1 MADDGKYVEYLKR
14 VTAELRQTRRQ
25 LHEVEEKQREPIAI
39 VSMSC
44 RFPGAVA
51 TPEDLWRL
59 VDEDGDAI
67 GPLPADRGW
76 DIEDRFDPDPDKPG
90 TFSTRE
96 GGFLGDAAAFDAGFF
111 GMSPREALATDPQQR
126 LLLQASWELLERA
139 GIPPATLRS
148 SATGV
153 FVGAATSG
161 YGQGP
166 VEVPEDVH
174 GLMLAGNAT
183 SVASGRISYV
193 LGLEGPTVTVDT
205 ACSSSLVALHW
216 AVQALRSGECDLAL
230 AGGVAVMATP
240 GLLFEF
246 SRQRGLA
253 ADGRCKAF
261 SDDADGTGWSE
272 GVGLLL
278 VERLSD
284 ARRNGHPVLAVVRG
298 SAVNSDGA
306 SNGLTAPNGPAQ
318 QRVIEQALANAGLSA
333 ADIDA
338 VDAHGTGTSLGDPIE
353 AQALL
358 ATYGGAKDAERP
370 LLLGSLKSNLG
381 HTQAAAG
388 VASVIKMVM
397 ALRHGRL
404 PRTLHVSEPSTHV
417 DWSAGH
423 VRLLTE
429 PADWPDTGDRPR
441 RAAVSSFG
449 ISGTNAHTILEAA
462 PAEPP
467 ADDAAQDAP
476 GTAPAARP
484 AQDTTAPGTTA
495 PGTTAPGTTA
505 PDGAAP
511 DGSPAVP
518 PSPVVPWIVSAR
530 GAAAL
535 RGQAARLLDRVT
547 GEDDHASP
555 GIAHALLTTRQ
566 LFEHRAVV
574 LADDHAAA
582 LRGLAR
588 LADDNPDTPDAPHVV
603 TGRVLRGA
611 TAFLFSG
618 QGSQRTGMGR
628 ELYAAFPAFAA
639 AFDAVCAHL
648 DTALGRSLKSIVL
661 DGAEGPDALDG
672 TDLTQPAL
680 FALEVALF
688 RLLESWGVRPKYLV
702 GHSLGELSA
711 AHAAGVWSLADAC
724 RLVAARGRIMQA
736 LPPGGAMISVEATE
750 DEVTP
755 LLAAHGG
762 AVSIAALNGPRSTV
776 ISGDENAVE
785 EVAAQLEARQ
795 RRTRRL
801 RVGHAFHSARMDAAL
816 DEFRAVAESVT
827 YHAPR
832 ITVVSNLTG
841 RPATADEL
849 GSPDYWVRHLRRP
862 VRFADGIDWL
872 AGHGVSR
879 FVELGPDATLTAL
892 ARACLPDD
900 TTERVCLASLRKD
913 RPEAP
918 ALLAAVAGLFT
929 HGAAVDWQRLLP
941 APGTARVDLPTYA
954 FQRDDYWLRM
964 SARGAGDLSGA
975 GLGSAGH
982 PLLSAVVRVADDG
995 RVLLTGLLSARSQ
1008 PWLADH
1014 RVSGAVLLP
1023 GTAFAELA
1031 LRAGDEAGC
1040 DLLEELTLEAP
1051 LVLAEKDT
1059 AQLQLVLGAPD
1070 DTGRRQLAVYARLET
1085 AADDTGTEWTRHASA
1100 VLAPQ
1105 TAGSTDAA
1113 FDLTAWPP
1121 PGARPV
1127 PLDGFYAALADTGY
1141 QYGPVFQGLRAAWR
1155 ADGAW
1160 YAEVAL
1166 PEDQH
1171 KDAARYGLH
1180 PALLDA
1186 ALHAQLTAPAGEE
1199 GGPAGVGLPFSWSGV
1214 RLHAVGATSLRV
1226 RIEPSGASG
1235 VALRIADA
1243 EGRPVATVDTLVS
1256 RPVSA
1261 DSLRGAAAPAAAG
1274 ALYRVTWSPAGSA
1287 PAAPPAGRWYV
1298 AGADGDTGLDAA
1310 WPRVSGPGELPED
1323 AEAVLLP
1330 CPAGDDPATV
1340 AADLLRTLQTWLAD
1354 ARTAG
1359 ARLVVLTRGAVAA
1372 RDGEDVPAV
1381 AAAAAWGLV
1390 RSAQSE
1396 NPGRL
1401 VLLDTDPGTDPGTTP
1416 AVLAAALATGEPQ
1429 LALRDGL
1436 PLAPRLTRGPTAR
1449 PAADP
1454 ADGPGAPWDSE
1465 GTVLITGGTG
1475 HLGALVAR
1483 HLVTRHAVR
1492 GLVLV
1497 SRRGADAPG
1506 ASRLAAELTAQ
1517 GAQVTVE
1524 ACDTADPA
1532 ALAALL
1538 ARIPAERPLRGVV
1551 HTAGVLDDGVLA
1563 SLTPER
1569 LGAVLRAKAASALAL
1584 HHATRDADLTAFVL
1598 FSSAAGLLGGAG
1610 QANYAAAN
1618 TVLDA
1623 LAQHRHAQG
1632 LPATSLAWTLWAGD
1646 AGMTGGLDED
1656 DIRRIAASGL
1666 PAITA
1671 EQGLDL
1677 LDAALTSGEPL
1688 LAPLR
1693 LDTAALRTA
1702 AGAGRLPVLLRGL
1715 VRAPARRTVEAGTGD
1730 APRLTARLAGLEPA
1744 EQERLLLDLVRRHAA
1759 TALGHDTAG
1768 AVGADQSFRDL
1779 GFDSLT
1785 SVELRNRL
1793 NTETGLRLPP
1803 TLVFDH
1809 PRPAALARHLREE
1822 LGGTTVRTETAAV
1835 AAADDDPVV
1844 IIGMACQYPG
1854 GVTSPEE
1861 LWRFVAEG
1869 GDAISAFPSDRGWDL
1884 ERLPGLQAG
1893 FLYGATHFDASLFGI
1908 SPREALAMD
1917 PQQRLLLESSWEV
1930 FERAGIDPLSLRG
1943 SRTGVFVGAMGSGY
1957 ASGLADI
1964 PEGMEGY
1971 IGLGVSGSVISGR
1984 VAYTFGLEGP
1994 TMTID
1999 TACSSALVSLHLAAH
2014 ALRTGECGMA
2024 LAGGVTVMATPGTY
2038 TEFTAQNGLAADGR
2052 CKAFAASADGTSFS
2066 EGVGVLLLERLS
2078 DARRNHHPVLA
2089 VVRGSATNQDGAS
2102 NGLTAPNGPSQ
2113 ERVIRQAL
2121 AAAGLTARE
2130 VDAVEAHGT
2139 GTTLGDPIEA
2149 RALFA
2154 TYGQDREDG
2163 RPLLLGSAKSNFGH
2177 TQAAAGA
2184 AGVIKM
2190 VMAMRHG
2197 ELPRTLHVD
2206 EPSEHIDWSSGAV
2219 ELLTEPRTWPAD
2231 TARPRRAGVSSFGIS
2246 GSNAHV
2252 ILEEPP
2258 APLAAPGRPEPAARP
2273 RAFTVSGHTPD
2284 ALRAQAARL
2293 RSHLLAHPGTDLRD
2307 LAHTLTAARHTLG
2320 HRAVAVAGDH
2330 TELLTAL
2337 AATAQ
2342 GTHSPDVATGTAGT
2356 GGGTAFLF
2364 SGQGAQRP
2372 GMGQDLYRAHPVYA
2386 ETFDTVCAELD
2397 RHLDGPPLRSVVFC
2411 EEGSP
2416 EADLL
2421 GRTAYTQA
2429 ALFAV
2434 GTAAHALVHSWGARP
2449 DALMGHSVGELTAAH
2464 AAGVLTLADACA
2476 LVAARGRLMQALPEG
2491 GAMTAVEATEE
2502 EVRQLLDQNDRSDQN
2517 GGRAGIAALNGPA
2530 SVVLSGDE
2538 DEVERIAAVLA
2549 GRGRRT
2555 RRLRVS
2561 HAFHSARMDAMLDEF
2576 EQVAARVTYAPPA
2589 LPVVSNVTGRL
2600 AEGDDL
2606 RTAAYWRRHVRD
2618 AVRFCDGARALE
2630 ALGVTTY
2637 LELGPDATL
2646 ATMALDSVTD
2656 PTTAAAAPLMRR
2668 EGDERRAALL
2678 AAGLLHARG
2687 AELDPAA
2694 LHDPD
2699 ALRGELPTYA
2709 FQRERYWLQSSAQ
2722 PAGAAEPADS
2732 GEESRFWDFV
2742 EQAGPQDLA
2751 DRLGLDTDAPLSAV
2765 LPAISSLR
2773 RERRQTSRA
2782 QGWEHRVV
2790 WRPAVEEAAALT
2802 GTWLLPVPA
2811 GHADGAWAASVA
2823 AALGAHGAHVVSV
2836 PVDCASADRVTLA
2849 ARLSD
2854 ALATTDGGSLGGVLS
2869 LLAADTRPLPD
2880 HPSTPSGL
2888 AATAALV
2895 QALSDSS
2902 DTLDGPDGA
2911 GTAPLWCL
2919 TAGAVGIHAQEAP
2932 EAPEQAAVWGLG
2944 RTAALEHPQSWGG
2957 LVDLPGTTGT
2967 PIAEDI
2973 GRRLSAVLT
2982 GRDGED
2988 QVAVRGSGTFLRRL
3002 ERIPAGAE
3010 PAAPAWHG
3018 TVLLTGATGAL
3029 GVHTAAW
3036 LAAQGAARILA
3047 VSRSGAGAEGAARLK
3062 AALEGTGTELEIAA
3076 CDVADRDA
3084 LAALL
3089 ARHPVDAVI
3098 HTAGVLDDRLIDTL
3112 SPESLETVL
3121 RPKLAAARNLHDLT
3135 RDRDLSAFVLYSS
3148 VSGTL
3153 GTLGQA
3159 NYAAANACLD
3169 TLAQQRRAA
3178 GLPGTSLAWGPWAG
3192 GGMAAQNTGAE
3203 ERMRR
3208 SGMNPLD
3215 PEHAPAALGRAVAR
3229 PDAAVTV
3236 ADVDWTR
3243 FAPGFTSARRS
3254 PLLSDL
3260 PELRDLAAARPAA
3273 PGGDD
3278 AAATLRARL
3287 AEQSA
3292 AEQERTLLALVRGQA
3307 AGVLGHASTDK
3318 VGAAQAF
3325 NALGFDSLTA
3335 VELRNRL
3342 GTATGLALPA
3352 TLLFDQPNATALAGY
3367 LRGRLTEGMD
3377 GAGRA
3382 LAELDRLETA
3392 LTDLADD
3399 DTRRDRIGARLRSL
3413 LARWDG
3419 PDRGPVL
3426 TAPATDDV
3434 SDRINS
3440 AAADEIFDFIENDL
3454 GIS

>member
-44 RFPGAVA
+44 RFPGSVA

-216 AVQALRSGECDLAL
+216 AVQALRSGECDLAM

-318 QRVIEQALANAGLSA
+318 QRVIEQALANAGLNA

-358 ATYGGAKDAERP
+358 ATYGGAKDADRP

-388 VASVIKMVM
+388 VASIIKMVM

-404 PRTLHVSEPSTHV
+404 PRTLHVSEPSAHV
-417 DWSAGH
+417 DWAAGH

-429 PADWPDTGDRPR
+429 PAEWPDTGDRPR

-467 ADDAAQDAP
+467 ADADADADAAAA
-476 GTAPAARP
+476 APA
-484 AQDTTAPGTTA
+484 TE
-495 PGTTAPGTTA
+495 
-505 PDGAAP
+505 AAP
-511 DGSPAVP
+511 ADTPAA
-518 PSPVVPWIVSAR
+518 SPVVPWIVSAR

-547 GEDDHASP
+547 AEDDSASP

-574 LADDHAAA
+574 LAEDHAAA

-588 LADDNPDTPDAPHVV
+588 LADEDPDAPDAPHVV

-618 QGSQRTGMGR
+618 QGSQRIGMGR

-648 DTALGRSLKSIVL
+648 DTALGRSLKSIVF
-661 DGAEGPDALDG
+661 DGSEGPGALDG

-680 FALEVALF
+680 FAVEVALF
-688 RLLESWGVRPKYLV
+688 RLLESWGVKPKYLV

-755 LLAAHGG
+755 LLAAHGD

-785 EVAAQLEARQ
+785 EVAAHLSARQ

-816 DEFRAVAESVT
+816 DEFRTVAESVT

-841 RPATADEL
+841 RPATAEEL
-849 GSPDYWVRHLRRP
+849 RSPDYWVRHLRRL

-892 ARACLPDD
+892 ARTCLPDD
-900 TTERVCLASLRKD
+900 TTERVCFASVRKD

-918 ALLAAVAGLFT
+918 ALLAAVAGLFA
-929 HGAAVDWQRLLP
+929 HGAAVDWERLLP
-941 APGTARVDLPTYA
+941 PPAAARVDLPTYA

-995 RVLLTGLLSARSQ
+995 RVLLTGLLSVRAQ

-1014 RVSGAVLLP
+1014 QVSGAVLLP

-1070 DTGRRQLAVYARLET
+1070 DTGRRHLAVYARPE
-1085 AADDTGTEWTRHASA
+1085 AAAGDDTDTGWTRHASA
-1100 VLAPQ
+1100 VLA
-1105 TAGSTDAA
+1105 TGATGAAGAS

-1121 PGARPV
+1121 PGAKPV

-1141 QYGPVFQGLRAAWR
+1141 QYGPVFQGLKAAWR

-1214 RLHAVGATSLRV
+1214 RLHAAGATSLRV

-1243 EGRPVATVDTLVS
+1243 EGHPVATVDTLVS

-1274 ALYRVTWSPAGSA
+1274 ALHRVTWSPVESV

-1298 AGADGDTGLDAA
+1298 AADDDGLDTGLDAA
-1310 WPRVSGPGELPED
+1310 WPRVAGPDDVPED

-1330 CPAGDDPATV
+1330 CPAGDDPGTV
-1340 AADLLRTLQTWLAD
+1340 AAHLLRTLRTWLAD
-1354 ARTAG
+1354 DRTAG

-1390 RSAQSE
+1390 RSAQTE

-1401 VLLDTDPGTDPGTTP
+1401 VLLDTAPDGTP
-1416 AVLAAALATGEPQ
+1416 AAALAAALATGEPQ
-1429 LALRDGL
+1429 LALRDGR
-1436 PLAPRLTRGPTAR
+1436 PLVPRLTRVHTVR

-1454 ADGPGAPWDSE
+1454 DHGPEAPWDPE

-1475 HLGALVAR
+1475 FLGALVAR

-1492 GLVLV
+1492 GLVLA

-1506 ASRLAAELTAQ
+1506 ASRLVAELAAQ
-1517 GAQVTVE
+1517 GAEVTVE

-1538 ARIPAERPLRGVV
+1538 ARIPADRPLRGVV

-1569 LGAVLRAKAASALAL
+1569 LDTVLRAKAASALAL

-1646 AGMTGGLDED
+1646 SGMTGGLGED

-1677 LDAALTSGEPL
+1677 LDAALTTGEPL

-1715 VRAPARRTVEAGTGD
+1715 VRAPARRTVEAGTGG
-1730 APRLTARLAGLEPA
+1730 APRLSARLAGLEPA

-2078 DARRNHHPVLA
+2078 DARRHGHPVLA

-2121 AAAGLTARE
+2121 AAAGLTPRE

-2139 GTTLGDPIEA
+2139 GTSLGDPIEA

-2206 EPSEHIDWSSGAV
+2206 EPSEHIDWSSGAI
-2219 ELLTEPRTWPAD
+2219 ELLTEPRTWPAG

-2258 APLAAPGRPEPAARP
+2258 APLPAPARPEPAARP

-2293 RSHLLAHPGTDLRD
+2293 RTHLLAHPGTDLRD
-2307 LAHTLTAARHTLG
+2307 LAHSLSAARHTLD

-2342 GTHSPDVATGTAGT
+2342 GTDAPDVATGVAGT
-2356 GGGTAFLF
+2356 GARTAFLF

-2411 EEGSP
+2411 EDGSP

-2449 DALMGHSVGELTAAH
+2449 DALMGHSIGELTAAH
-2464 AAGVLTLADACA
+2464 AAGVLTLPDACA

-2502 EVRQLLDQNDRSDQN
+2502 EVRTLLDESD
-2517 GGRAGIAALNGPA
+2517 GSDGRGDRAGIAALNGPA
-2530 SVVLSGDE
+2530 SVVLSGDG

-2630 ALGVTTY
+2630 TLGVTTY

-2646 ATMALDSVTD
+2646 TTMALDSVTD

-2668 EGDERRAALL
+2668 EGDERRSALL

-2699 ALRGELPTYA
+2699 ALRGELPLPTYA

-2722 PAGAAEPADS
+2722 PAGAAPTADS
-2732 GEESRFWDFV
+2732 AEEARFWDFV

-2751 DRLGLDTDAPLSAV
+2751 DRLGLGTDAPLSAV
-2765 LPAISSLR
+2765 LPALSSLR
-2773 RERRQTSRA
+2773 RERRQTSEA
-2782 QGWEHRVV
+2782 EGWEHRVV
-2790 WRPAVEEAAALT
+2790 WKPAVEEAAALT

-2811 GHADGAWAASVA
+2811 ADADGAWAASVA

-2849 ARLSD
+2849 AQLTD
-2854 ALATTDGGSLGGVLS
+2854 ALAKTDGGALGGVLS
-2869 LLAADTRPLPD
+2869 LLAADTRPLPE
-2880 HPSTPSGL
+2880 HASTPSGL

-2895 QALSDSS
+2895 QALSDSPAG
-2902 DTLDGPDGA
+2902 LNGPAAA
-2911 GTAPLWCL
+2911 GGSSPVRLWCL
-2919 TAGAVGIHAQEAP
+2919 TAGAVGVHAQEAP
-2932 EAPEQAAVWGLG
+2932 TAPEQAAVWGFG
-2944 RTAALEHPQSWGG
+2944 RTAALEYPQSWGG
-2957 LVDLPGTTGT
+2957 LVDLPGTTDT
-2967 PIAEDI
+2967 PVAEDI
-2973 GRRLSAVLT
+2973 GRRLSAVLA

-3002 ERIPAGAE
+3002 ERVPAGAA
-3010 PAAPAWHG
+3010 PDTAPAWHG

-3036 LAAQGAARILA
+3036 LAAQGAERVLA
-3047 VSRSGAGAEGAARLK
+3047 VSRSGAGTEGAARLK
-3062 AALEGTGTELEIAA
+3062 AALDGTGTALEIAA

-3089 ARHPVDAVI
+3089 ARHPVDAVV

-3135 RDRDLSAFVLYSS
+3135 RDRDLSAFVLFSS

-3178 GLPGTSLAWGPWAG
+3178 GLPATSLAWGPWAG

-3215 PEHAPAALGRAVAR
+3215 PRRAPAALGRAVAR
-3229 PDAAVTV
+3229 PDAAVAV
-3236 ADVDWTR
+3236 ADVDWAR

-3260 PELRDLAAARPAA
+3260 PEVRDLAAAHPAA
-3273 PGGDD
+3273 PGEDD
-3278 AAATLRARL
+3278 AAEALRSRL
-3287 AEQSA
+3287 AGQSA

-3382 LAELDRLETA
+3382 LAELDRLESA

-3399 DTRRDRIGARLRSL
+3399 DARRDRIGARLRSL

-3419 PDRGPVL
+3419 PDRGAVL
-3426 TAPATDDV
+3426 TATATDDV

>member
-153 FVGAATSG
+153 FIGAATSG

-216 AVQALRSGECDLAL
+216 AVQALRSGECDLAM

-318 QRVIEQALANAGLSA
+318 QRVIEQALANAGLNA

-358 ATYGGAKDAERP
+358 ATYGGAKDAGQP

-388 VASVIKMVM
+388 VASIIKMVM

-404 PRTLHVSEPSTHV
+404 PRTLHVTEPSTHV
-417 DWSAGH
+417 DWAAGN

-429 PADWPDTGDRPR
+429 PAQWPDTGDRPR

-449 ISGTNAHTILEAA
+449 ISGTNAHTVLEAA
-462 PAEPP
+462 PAELP
-467 ADDAAQDAP
+467 ADAPSAAEPAP
-476 GTAPAARP
+476 GTAPAGGP
-484 AQDTTAPGTTA
+484 AEDTAGPTAPAGT
-495 PGTTAPGTTA
+495 P
-505 PDGAAP
+505 AA
-511 DGSPAVP
+511 P

-530 GAAAL
+530 SAAAL

-547 GEDDHASP
+547 AEDDSASP
-555 GIAHALLTTRQ
+555 GLAHALLTTRQ

-574 LADDHAAA
+574 LAGDHAAA

-588 LADDNPDTPDAPHVV
+588 LADEDPDAPEAPHVV

-618 QGSQRTGMGR
+618 QGSQRIGMGR
-628 ELYAAFPAFAA
+628 ELYAAFPAFAT

-648 DTALGRSLKSIVL
+648 DTALGRSLKSIVF

-680 FALEVALF
+680 FAVEVALF
-688 RLLESWGVRPKYLV
+688 RLLETWGVKPKYLV

-755 LLAAHGG
+755 LLAAHGD

-785 EVAAQLEARQ
+785 EVAAHLAARQ

-827 YHAPR
+827 YHAPK

-841 RPATADEL
+841 RPATAEEL
-849 GSPDYWVRHLRRP
+849 RSPDYWVRHLRRP

-892 ARACLPDD
+892 ARTCLPDD

-918 ALLAAVAGLFT
+918 ALLAAVAGLFA
-929 HGAAVDWQRLLP
+929 HGAAVDWARLLP
-941 APGTARVDLPTYA
+941 PSAATRVDLPTYA

-995 RVLLTGLLSARSQ
+995 RVLLTGLLSVRSQ

-1014 RVSGAVLLP
+1014 QVSGAVLLP

-1031 LRAGDEAGC
+1031 LRAGDEVGC

-1070 DTGRRQLAVYARLET
+1070 DTGRRELAVYARPE
-1085 AADDTGTEWTRHASA
+1085 AAAGDDTDTGWTRHASA
-1100 VLAPQ
+1100 VLA
-1105 TAGSTDAA
+1105 AGAADAS

-1127 PLDGFYAALADTGY
+1127 PLDGFYTALADTGY
-1141 QYGPVFQGLRAAWR
+1141 RYGPVFQGLKAAWR

-1171 KDAARYGLH
+1171 KEAARYGLH

-1186 ALHAQLTAPAGEE
+1186 ALHAQLTAPAAGED
-1199 GGPAGVGLPFSWSGV
+1199 GPTGVGLPFSWSGV

-1226 RIEPSGASG
+1226 RIAPSGASG
-1235 VALRIADA
+1235 VTLRIADA

-1261 DSLRGAAAPAAAG
+1261 DSLRGATASAAAG
-1274 ALYRVTWSPAGSA
+1274 ALHRVTWSPVENT

-1298 AGADGDTGLDAA
+1298 AGVGDDTGLDAA
-1310 WPRVSGPGELPED
+1310 WPRVSGPDDVPDD

-1330 CPAGDDPATV
+1330 CPAGDDTGTV
-1340 AADLLRTLQTWLAD
+1340 AAHVLRTLRTWLAD
-1354 ARTAG
+1354 DRTAG
-1359 ARLVVLTRGAVAA
+1359 ARLVVLTRGALAA

-1390 RSAQSE
+1390 RSAQTE

-1401 VLLDTDPGTDPGTTP
+1401 VLLDTGTGTGETP
-1416 AVLAAALATGEPQ
+1416 AADLAAALATGEPQ
-1429 LALRDGL
+1429 LALRDGRL
-1436 PLAPRLTRGPTAR
+1436 LVPRLTRVHTTR
-1449 PAADP
+1449 PAADTADAP
-1454 ADGPGAPWDSE
+1454 ATVWDPE

-1475 HLGALVAR
+1475 FLGALVAR
-1483 HLVTRHAVR
+1483 HLVTHHAVR
-1492 GLVLV
+1492 GLVLA
-1497 SRRGADAPG
+1497 SRRGTDAPG
-1506 ASRLAAELTAQ
+1506 ASRLAAELAAQ
-1517 GAQVTVE
+1517 GAEVTVA

-1538 ARIPAERPLRGVV
+1538 AEIPAHRPLRGVV

-1569 LGAVLRAKAASALAL
+1569 LDTVLRAKAASALAL
-1584 HHATRDADLTAFVL
+1584 HHATQDADLTAFVL

-1646 AGMTGGLDED
+1646 AGMTGGLGED

-1671 EQGLDL
+1671 EQGLGL
-1677 LDAALTSGEPL
+1677 LDAALTTGEPL

-1702 AGAGRLPVLLRGL
+1702 ADAGRLPVLLRGL
-1715 VRAPARRTVEAGTGD
+1715 VRAPARRTVEAGTGG
-1730 APRLTARLAGLEPA
+1730 APRLNARLAGLEPG

-1759 TALGHDTAG
+1759 TALGHDTPG

-2078 DARRNHHPVLA
+2078 DARRNGHPVLA

-2121 AAAGLTARE
+2121 AAAGLTPRE

-2206 EPSEHIDWSSGAV
+2206 EPSEHIDWTSGAV

-2258 APLAAPGRPEPAARP
+2258 APRPAPARPEPAARP

-2293 RSHLLAHPGTDLRD
+2293 RTHLLAHPGTDLRD
-2307 LAHTLTAARHTLG
+2307 LEHSLSAARHTLD

-2330 TELLTAL
+2330 TELLAAL

-2342 GTHSPDVATGTAGT
+2342 GTAAPDVATGVAGT
-2356 GGGTAFLF
+2356 GARTAFLF

-2411 EEGSP
+2411 EEDSP

-2449 DALMGHSVGELTAAH
+2449 DALMGHSIGELTAAH
-2464 AAGVLTLADACA
+2464 AAGVLTLPDACA

-2502 EVRQLLDQNDRSDQN
+2502 EVRQLLDESHESRESDGSGES

-2530 SVVLSGDE
+2530 SVVLSGDG
-2538 DEVERIAAVLA
+2538 DEVDRIAAVLA

-2576 EQVAARVTYAPPA
+2576 EQAAARVTYAPPT

-2618 AVRFCDGARALE
+2618 AVRFSDGARALE

-2646 ATMALDSVTD
+2646 TTMALDSLTD

-2668 EGDERRAALL
+2668 EGDERRSALL

-2694 LHDPD
+2694 LHDSD
-2699 ALRGELPTYA
+2699 ALRGDLPTYA

-2722 PAGAAEPADS
+2722 PAGAAVPADS
-2732 GEESRFWDFV
+2732 TEEARFWDFV

-2773 RERRQTSRA
+2773 RERRQTSETE
-2782 QGWEHRVV
+2782 GWEHRVV
-2790 WRPAVEEAAALT
+2790 WKPAVEEAAALT

-2811 GHADGAWAASVA
+2811 ADADGAWATSVA

-2849 ARLSD
+2849 AQLSA
-2854 ALATTDGGSLGGVLS
+2854 ALAGTDGGVLGGVLS
-2869 LLAADTRPLPD
+2869 LLAADTRPLPE
-2880 HPSTPSGL
+2880 HASTPSGL

-2895 QALSDSS
+2895 QALSDSL

-2911 GTAPLWCL
+2911 GTVPGASPAPLWCL
-2919 TAGAVGIHAQEAP
+2919 TTGAVGVHAQEAP
-2932 EAPEQAAVWGLG
+2932 GAPEQAAVWGLG
-2944 RTAALEHPQSWGG
+2944 RTAALEYPQSWGG
-2957 LVDLPGTTGT
+2957 LVDLPGTTDA

-2973 GRRLSAVLT
+2973 GRRLSAVLA

-3002 ERIPAGAE
+3002 ERIPATT
-3010 PAAPAWHG
+3010 APATADTWHG

-3036 LAAQGAARILA
+3036 LAAQGAARVLA

-3062 AALEGTGTELEIAA
+3062 AALDGTGTALEIAA

-3089 ARHPVDAVI
+3089 ARHPVDAVV

-3135 RDRDLSAFVLYSS
+3135 LDRDLSAFVLYSS

-3159 NYAAANACLD
+3159 NYAAANAYLD

-3178 GLPGTSLAWGPWAG
+3178 GLPATSLAWGPWAG

-3208 SGMNPLD
+3208 GGMNPLD
-3215 PEHAPAALGRAVAR
+3215 PERAPAALGRAVAR
-3229 PDAAVTV
+3229 PDAAVAV
-3236 ADVDWTR
+3236 ADVDWAR

-3260 PELRDLAAARPAA
+3260 PEVRDLAAARPAG
-3273 PGGDD
+3273 PGEDD
-3278 AAATLRARL
+3278 AAGTLRSRL

-3307 AGVLGHASTDK
+3307 AGVLGHTSTDK

-3352 TLLFDQPNATALAGY
+3352 TLLFDQPNAAALAGY

-3382 LAELDRLETA
+3382 LAELDRLESA

-3399 DTRRDRIGARLRSL
+3399 DARRDRIGARLRSL

-3419 PDRGPVL
+3419 PDRGAVL
-3426 TAPATDDV
+3426 TATATDDV

>member
-318 QRVIEQALANAGLSA
+318 QRVIEQALANAGLNA

-358 ATYGGAKDAERP
+358 ATYGGAKDADRP

-388 VASVIKMVM
+388 VASIIKMVM

-417 DWSAGH
+417 DWAAGH

-429 PADWPDTGDRPR
+429 PAAWPDTGDRPR

-467 ADDAAQDAP
+467 ADAAAAEP
-476 GTAPAARP
+476 ATEAAPADTP
-484 AQDTTAPGTTA
+484 AA
-495 PGTTAPGTTA
+495 
-505 PDGAAP
+505 
-511 DGSPAVP
+511 
-518 PSPVVPWIVSAR
+518 SPVVPWIVSAR
-530 GAAAL
+530 SAAAL

-547 GEDDHASP
+547 AEDDTASP
-555 GIAHALLTTRQ
+555 GIAQALLTTRQ

-574 LADDHAAA
+574 LAEDHAAA

-588 LADDNPDTPDAPHVV
+588 LADEDPDAPDAPHVV

-618 QGSQRTGMGR
+618 QGSQRIGMGR

-648 DTALGRSLKSIVL
+648 DTALGRSLKSIVF
-661 DGAEGPDALDG
+661 DGSEGPGALDG

-680 FALEVALF
+680 FAVEVALF
-688 RLLESWGVRPKYLV
+688 RLLESWGVKPKYLV

-762 AVSIAALNGPRSTV
+762 AVGIAALNGPRSTV
-776 ISGDENAVE
+776 ISGDEHAVE
-785 EVAAQLEARQ
+785 EVAAQLSARQ

-801 RVGHAFHSARMDAAL
+801 RVAHAFHSARMDAAL
-816 DEFRAVAESVT
+816 DEFRTVAESVT

-841 RPATADEL
+841 RPATAEEL
-849 GSPDYWVRHLRRP
+849 RSPDYWVRHLRRP

-892 ARACLPDD
+892 ARTCLPDD
-900 TTERVCLASLRKD
+900 TTERVCFASVRKD

-918 ALLAAVAGLFT
+918 ALLAAVAGLFA
-929 HGAAVDWQRLLP
+929 HGAAVDWERLLP
-941 APGTARVDLPTYA
+941 PPAAARVDLPTYA

-964 SARGAGDLSGA
+964 SARGAGNLSGA

-995 RVLLTGLLSARSQ
+995 RVLLTGLLSVRSQ

-1014 RVSGAVLLP
+1014 QVSGAVLLP

-1031 LRAGDEAGC
+1031 LRAGDEVGC

-1070 DTGRRQLAVYARLET
+1070 DTGRRHLAVYARPEP
-1085 AADDTGTEWTRHASA
+1085 AAGDDTDTGWTRHASA
-1100 VLAPQ
+1100 VLA
-1105 TAGSTDAA
+1105 AGAA
-1113 FDLTAWPP
+1113 GASFDLTAWPP
-1121 PGARPV
+1121 PGAKSV

-1141 QYGPVFQGLRAAWR
+1141 QYGPVFQGLKAAWR

-1166 PEDQH
+1166 PEEQH

-1186 ALHAQLTAPAGEE
+1186 ALHAQLTAPAGEA

-1214 RLHAVGATSLRV
+1214 RLHAAGATSLRV

-1243 EGRPVATVDTLVS
+1243 EGHPVATVDTLVS

-1261 DSLRGAAAPAAAG
+1261 YSLRGATAPAAAG
-1274 ALYRVTWSPAGSA
+1274 ALHRVTWSPVESA

-1298 AGADGDTGLDAA
+1298 AADDDGRDAGLDAA
-1310 WPRVSGPGELPED
+1310 WPRVAGPDDVPED

-1330 CPAGDDPATV
+1330 CPAGDDPGTV
-1340 AADLLRTLQTWLAD
+1340 AAHLLRTLRTWLAD
-1354 ARTAG
+1354 DRTTG

-1390 RSAQSE
+1390 RSAQTE

-1401 VLLDTDPGTDPGTTP
+1401 VLLDTGTGETP
-1416 AVLAAALATGEPQ
+1416 AAALAAALATGEPQ
-1429 LALRDGL
+1429 LALRDGR
-1436 PLAPRLTRGPTAR
+1436 PLAPRLTRVHTAR
-1449 PAADP
+1449 PTTDP
-1454 ADGPGAPWDSE
+1454 AHRPEAPWDPE

-1475 HLGALVAR
+1475 FLGALVAR

-1492 GLVLV
+1492 GLVLA
-1497 SRRGADAPG
+1497 SRRGTDAPG
-1506 ASRLAAELTAQ
+1506 ASRLVAELAAQ
-1517 GAQVTVE
+1517 GAEVSVE

-1532 ALAALL
+1532 TLAALL
-1538 ARIPAERPLRGVV
+1538 ARIPADRPLRGVV

-1569 LGAVLRAKAASALAL
+1569 LDTVLRAKAASALAL

-1646 AGMTGGLDED
+1646 DGMTGGLSED

-1677 LDAALTSGEPL
+1677 LDAALTTDEPL

-1715 VRAPARRTVEAGTGD
+1715 VRAPARRTVEAGTGG
-1730 APRLTARLAGLEPA
+1730 APRLSARLVGLEPA

-1822 LGGTTVRTETAAV
+1822 LGGTTVRTETTAV

-2078 DARRNHHPVLA
+2078 DARRNNHPVLA

-2121 AAAGLTARE
+2121 AAAGLTPRE

-2139 GTTLGDPIEA
+2139 GTSLGDPIEA

-2206 EPSEHIDWSSGAV
+2206 EPSEHIDWSSGAI
-2219 ELLTEPRTWPAD
+2219 ELLTEPRTWPAG

-2258 APLAAPGRPEPAARP
+2258 APLPAPARPEPAARP
-2273 RAFTVSGHTPD
+2273 RAFTVSGHTPN

-2293 RSHLLAHPGTDLRD
+2293 RTHLLAHPGTDLRD
-2307 LAHTLTAARHTLG
+2307 LAHSLSAARHTLD

-2342 GTHSPDVATGTAGT
+2342 GTGTPDVATGVAGT
-2356 GGGTAFLF
+2356 GTGTAFLF

-2411 EEGSP
+2411 EDGSP

-2449 DALMGHSVGELTAAH
+2449 DALMGHSIGELTAAH
-2464 AAGVLTLADACA
+2464 AAGVLTLPDACA

-2502 EVRQLLDQNDRSDQN
+2502 EVRALLDGSDGS
-2517 GGRAGIAALNGPA
+2517 GGSGGSGDRAGIAALNGPA
-2530 SVVLSGDE
+2530 SVVLSGDG

-2549 GRGRRT
+2549 ERGRRT

-2576 EQVAARVTYAPPA
+2576 EQVAARVTYASPA

-2646 ATMALDSVTD
+2646 TTMALDSVTD
-2656 PTTAAAAPLMRR
+2656 ATTAAAAPLMRR
-2668 EGDERRAALL
+2668 EGDERRSALL

-2694 LHDPD
+2694 LHDDD
-2699 ALRGELPTYA
+2699 ALRGELPLPTYA

-2722 PAGAAEPADS
+2722 PAGAAPTADS
-2732 GEESRFWDFV
+2732 AEEARFWDFV

-2751 DRLGLDTDAPLSAV
+2751 DRLGLGTDAPLSAV

-2773 RERRQTSRA
+2773 RERRQTSEA
-2782 QGWEHRVV
+2782 EGWEHRVV
-2790 WRPAVEEAAALT
+2790 WKPAVEEAAALT

-2811 GHADGAWAASVA
+2811 ADADGAWAASVA

-2849 ARLSD
+2849 AQLTD
-2854 ALATTDGGSLGGVLS
+2854 ALAKTDGGGLGGVLS
-2869 LLAADTRPLPD
+2869 LLAADTRPLPE
-2880 HPSTPSGL
+2880 HASTPSGL

-2895 QALSDSS
+2895 QALSDSL
-2902 DTLDGPDGA
+2902 DDLDGLESPDGPNGLGAAA
-2911 GTAPLWCL
+2911 GSSPAPLWCL
-2919 TAGAVGIHAQEAP
+2919 TAGAVGVHAQEAP
-2932 EAPEQAAVWGLG
+2932 TAPEQAAVWGFG
-2944 RTAALEHPQSWGG
+2944 RTAALEYPQSWGG
-2957 LVDLPGTTGT
+2957 LVDLPGTTDA

-2973 GRRLSAVLT
+2973 GRRLSAVLA

-3002 ERIPAGAE
+3002 ERVPAGAA
-3010 PAAPAWHG
+3010 PATAPAWHG

-3029 GVHTAAW
+3029 GVHTAGW
-3036 LAAQGAARILA
+3036 LAAQGAERVLA
-3047 VSRSGAGAEGAARLK
+3047 VSRSGAGTEGAARLK
-3062 AALEGTGTELEIAA
+3062 AALDGTGTALEIAA

-3089 ARHPVDAVI
+3089 ARHPVDAVV

-3112 SPESLETVL
+3112 SPESLESVL

-3135 RDRDLSAFVLYSS
+3135 RDRDLSAFVLFSS

-3159 NYAAANACLD
+3159 NYAAANAYLD

-3178 GLPGTSLAWGPWAG
+3178 GLPATSLAWGPWAG

-3215 PEHAPAALGRAVAR
+3215 PERAPAALGRAVAR
-3229 PDAAVTV
+3229 PDAAVAV
-3236 ADVDWTR
+3236 ADVDWAR

-3260 PELRDLAAARPAA
+3260 PEVRDLAAAHPAA
-3273 PGGDD
+3273 PGEDN
-3278 AAATLRARL
+3278 AAEALRSRL
-3287 AEQSA
+3287 AGQSA

-3382 LAELDRLETA
+3382 LAELDRLESA

-3399 DTRRDRIGARLRSL
+3399 DARRDRIGARLRSL

-3419 PDRGPVL
+3419 PDRGAVL
-3426 TAPATDDV
+3426 TATATDDV